1 MVPYFPDA
9 IQTWDVN
16 ALNWIQEHICNPVLD
31 AIFPVITLFGEKGL
45 FLIAVAVIWIYKKF
59 KNKFNNGYTKNVD
72 DIEYMSSQQSGDVD
86 NNSEVID
93 VDYKDVQ

>member
-1 MVPYFPDA
+1 MDKFINSLIIVVVVC
-9 IQTWDVN
+9 I
-16 ALNWIQEHICNPVLD
+16 VLLL
-31 AIFPVITLFGEKGL
+31 ITKLLVFFL
-45 FLIAVAVIWIYKKF
+45 PIILIAVSVLWIYKKF
-59 KNKFNNGYTKNVD
+59 KNKFNNGNTKDVD